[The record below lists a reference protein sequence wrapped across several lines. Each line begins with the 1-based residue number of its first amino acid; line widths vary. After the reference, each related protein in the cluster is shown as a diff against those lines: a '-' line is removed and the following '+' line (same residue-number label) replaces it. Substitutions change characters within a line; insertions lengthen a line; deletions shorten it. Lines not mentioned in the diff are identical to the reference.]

1 MNAIDRVRE
10 YLAPHGL
17 ADGVMEFTVSS
28 ATVALAAVALGTE
41 EERIAKTLSFHMKDG
56 GVALIVMAGDAKIDN
71 HKYKAQFAIKAKMLS
86 FEEVEPLTGFPVG
99 GVCPFAPKEGVK
111 IYLDASLRRFET
123 VYPACGTPASAIKI
137 TPDRLSQVCTG
148 CEWIDVTKTAEENG

>member
-10 YLAPHGL
+10 YLKPHGL
-17 ADGVMEFTVSS
+17 SDGVMEFSVSS

-41 EERIAKTLSFHMKDG
+41 EARIAKTLSFHMKEG

-71 HKYKAQFAIKAKMLS
+71 HKYKERFSAKAKMLT

-99 GVCPFAPKEGVK
+99 GVCPFAPAEGVR
-111 IYLDASLRRFET
+111 IYLDSSLRRFET
-123 VYPACGTPASAIKI
+123 VFPACGTPASAVEIA
-137 TPDRLSQVCTG
+137 PDRLAEVCTG

>member
-17 ADGVMEFTVSS
+17 SDGVMEFSVSS
-28 ATVALAAVALGTE
+28 ATVALAAIALGTE
-41 EERIAKTLSFHMKDG
+41 EARIAKTLSFHTKD

-71 HKYKAQFAIKAKMLS
+71 HKYKERFAAKAKMLT

-111 IYLDASLRRFET
+111 IYLDVSLRRFAT
-123 VYPACGTPASAIKI
+123 VFPACGTPASAVEIA
-137 TPDRLSQVCTG
+137 PERLFEVCTG
-148 CEWIDVTKTAEENG
+148 CEWIDVTKTVEENG

>member
-17 ADGVMEFTVSS
+17 ADGVMEFKVSS

-41 EERIAKTLSFHMKDG
+41 EARIAKTLSFHMKDG

-71 HKYKAQFAIKAKMLS
+71 HKYKEYFATKAKMLT

-111 IYLDASLRRFET
+111 IYLDASLQRFET
-123 VYPACGTPASAIKI
+123 VYPACGTPASAIEI
-137 TPDRLSQVCTG
+137 TPDRLSLVCTG

>member
-17 ADGVMEFTVSS
+17 KDGVMEFTVSS

-41 EERIAKTLSFHMKDG
+41 EERIAKTLSFHTKE

-71 HKYKAQFAIKAKMLS
+71 HKYKERFATKAKMLS
-86 FEEVEPLTGFPVG
+86 FEEVEPMTGFPVG
-99 GVCPFAPKEGVK
+99 GVCPFAPAEGVR
-111 IYLDASLRRFET
+111 IFLDESLRRFET
-123 VYPACGTPASAIKI
+123 VFPACGTPASAVEI
-137 TPDRLSQVCTG
+137 TPDRLAEVCVG
-148 CEWIDVTKTAEENG
+148 CEWIDVTKTAEANG

>member
-1 MNAIDRVRE
+1 MSLSRAKKHLEIFSLEDRII
-10 YLAPHGL
+10 
-17 ADGVMEFTVSS
+17 EFDISS

-41 EERIAKTLSFHMKDG
+41 EERIAKTLSFHTKE

-71 HKYKAQFAIKAKMLS
+71 HKYKAQFATKAKMLS

-99 GVCPFAPKEGVK
+99 GVCPFAPMEGVK

-123 VYPACGTPASAIKI
+123 VFPACGTPASAVEI
-137 TPDRLSQVCTG
+137 TPDRLSEVCAP

>member
-1 MNAIDRVRE
+1 MTSIERVRE

-17 ADGVMEFTVSS
+17 AEGVMEFEVSS
-28 ATVALAAVALGTE
+28 ATVALAAIALGTE
-41 EERIAKTLSFHMKDG
+41 EERIAKTLSFHTKE

-71 HKYKAQFAIKAKMLS
+71 HKYKAQFGLKAKMLS
-86 FEEVEPLTGFPVG
+86 FEEVEPMTGFPVG
-99 GVCPFAPKEGVK
+99 GVCPFAPMDGVR

-123 VYPACGTPASAIKI
+123 VFPACGTPASAVEIA
-137 TPDRLSQVCTG
+137 PARLGEVCAP

>member
-17 ADGVMEFTVSS
+17 REGVMEFAVSS

-41 EERIAKTLSFHMKDG
+41 EARIAKTLSFHTKE

-71 HKYKAQFAIKAKMLS
+71 HKYKGRFATKAKMLS
-86 FEEVEPLTGFPVG
+86 FEEVEPMTGFPVG

-111 IYLDASLRRFET
+111 IFLDASLKRFET
-123 VYPACGTPASAIKI
+123 VFPACGTPASAVEI
-137 TPDRLSQVCTG
+137 TPARLAEVCSG

>member
-10 YLAPHGL
+10 YLAPYGL
-17 ADGVMEFTVSS
+17 AEGVMEFTVSS

-41 EERIAKTLSFHMKDG
+41 EERIAKTLSFHTKE

-71 HKYKAQFAIKAKMLS
+71 PQYKAQFATKAKMLS

-99 GVCPFAPKEGVK
+99 GVCPFAPREGVK

-123 VYPACGTPASAIKI
+123 VFPACGTPASAVEI
-137 TPDRLSQVCTG
+137 TPDRLAEVCTG
-148 CEWIDVTKTAEENG
+148 CAWIDVTKTAEENG

>member
-17 ADGVMEFTVSS
+17 KDGVMEFTVSS

-41 EERIAKTLSFHMKDG
+41 EQRIAKTLSFHTKE

-71 HKYKAQFAIKAKMLS
+71 HKYKAQFATKAKMLS
-86 FEEVEPLTGFPVG
+86 FEEVEPMTGFPVG
-99 GVCPFAPKEGVK
+99 GVCPFAPKEGVR
-111 IYLDASLRRFET
+111 IYLDESLRRFET
-123 VYPACGTPASAIKI
+123 VFPACGTPASAVEI
-137 TPDRLSQVCTG
+137 TPDRLFEVCTG
-148 CEWIDVTKTAEENG
+148 AEWIDVTKTENG

>member
-17 ADGVMEFTVSS
+17 AEGVMEFTVSS

-41 EERIAKTLSFHMKDG
+41 EERIAKTLSFHTKE

-71 HKYKAQFAIKAKMLS
+71 HKYKAQFATKAKMLS
-86 FEEVEPLTGFPVG
+86 FEEWAV
-99 GVCPFAPKEGVK
+99 FAP
-111 IYLDASLRRFET
+111 LR
-123 VYPACGTPASAIKI
+123 P
-137 TPDRLSQVCTG
+137 
-148 CEWIDVTKTAEENG
+148 WTA

>member
-17 ADGVMEFTVSS
+17 AGGVMEFDVSS

-41 EERIAKTLSFHMKDG
+41 EARIAKTLSFHMKDG

-71 HKYKAQFAIKAKMLS
+71 HKYKERFATKAKMLS

-111 IYLDASLRRFET
+111 VYLDASLRRFET
-123 VYPACGTPASAIKI
+123 VYPACGTPASAVEI
-137 TPDRLSQVCTG
+137 TPDRLAEVCTG
-148 CEWIDVTKTAEENG
+148 CEWLDVTKTAEENG